1 MCGIYT
7 GWPVHEIICYVYKSE
22 VFSNNACIAYL
33 SVANGIVCHSN
44 INITVVLINIYVV
57 AIKA

>member
-1 MCGIYT
+1 MKYFMS
-7 GWPVHEIICYVYKSE
+7 VYKSE
-22 VFSNNACIAYL
+22 VLAIMHAYL
-33 SVANGIVCHSN
+33 IVANGIVFYSD

>member
-1 MCGIYT
+1 M
-7 GWPVHEIICYVYKSE
+7 H
-22 VFSNNACIAYL
+22 AYL

-44 INITVVLINIYVV
+44 ISITVVLINIYVV